1 MNSNKILF
9 ILLFFVL
16 MNSVYAFE
24 LIPSKSTID
33 QLCPRSTGLFT
44 DVIISDKDSFYTVNV
59 EGDGAKW
66 STAVP
71 SGFILKAGE
80 EKTIYTY
87 VTPNIDVSSGNYFV
101 NTVVSTEDGT
111 KKVSHSFM
119 IKNCYLSDLSFKQNS
134 RTSCPGDK
142 GILYELLL
150 RNSGEYR
157 ENYELDVKGDGVTLS
172 NNVIALNP
180 GESKTIYAYV
190 DAGEHDEGVNQ
201 FNVVAKTSSGNII
214 EAGGAV
220 LNINPCYDF
229 DVIADRNTFSI
240 CDGEKD
246 SAQLTVT
253 NLGST
258 DNVYSL
264 LLEAPEWV
272 NVDKNS
278 IELRKGSN
286 GVVSLE
292 MSPDYGVEGS
302 FNIVVK
308 TIPKYGYD
316 VIEDSYSVDVKK
328 CNNVDVDIV
337 KIDETMCRDEKLGY
351 DAVIYNNGMVAK
363 DYDLSLNAPDWIS
376 LSDENVNL
384 DATEKKTVLLNVD
397 NASVGSYGVS
407 VRADAVDGSVSSE
420 DKFIL
425 NVKSLEECYNAELS
439 MSDREVVYYDDS
451 VSIPVTVKNLGS
463 RTASYELSLS
473 GEGVNFVQLNPSS
486 LSVESDKAEVVSL
499 YIAPSAQVLGEYKID
514 VNVVADGTTILDSKT
529 LSLKITNNK
538 DEATIKEGLVKRFLN
553 RIKSYYNRIK
563 SYYNGFVDRIRN
575 KNVETPEN
583 LPLEELINESAV
595 EIPEEPAEDVQE
607 PIVSNVTIEEVPE
620 VIDLKEAESLQ
631 FVTIANKLMGVGDKV
646 VFRID
651 NLEHSAEL
659 TDLNSKGITL
669 KFSSEPFD
677 VELALGEAKI
687 VDLDGDGIFDIKVTF
702 NAIKDGRADLTY
714 EKIPKS
720 QLSLVYNKIKENK
733 MYVIAGAVLLILIIL
748 FIVLKIPRKIVDFFE
763 EDIDEDIK
771 EIKEEVK
778 EKKRG
783 KK

>member
-9 ILLFFVL
+9 ILVFIVL
-16 MNSVYAFE
+16 INSVYAFE

-44 DVIISDKDSFYTVNV
+44 DVIRSDKDSFYTVNV
-59 EGDGAKW
+59 EGSGAKW
-66 STAVP
+66 STSVP

-87 VTPNIDVSSGNYFV
+87 VTPNIDVSAGNYFV

-111 KKVSHSFM
+111 KKVSHGFT

-134 RTSCPGDK
+134 RTACPGDK

-157 ENYELDVKGDGVTLS
+157 ENYELSAKGDGITLS
-172 NNVIALNP
+172 NNVVALNP
-180 GESKTIYAYV
+180 DESKAIYAYV

-201 FNVVAKTSSGNII
+201 FNVVAKTSSGNTI

-258 DNVYSL
+258 DNTYSFVL
-264 LLEAPEWV
+264 DAPEWV
-272 NVDKNS
+272 NVNKNS
-278 IELRKGSN
+278 VELMKGSN
-286 GVVSLE
+286 GVINLE
-292 MSPDYGVEGS
+292 MSPSYGVEGS

-308 TIPKYGYD
+308 TIPKYGYE

-337 KIDETMCRDEKLGY
+337 KIDETMCMDEKLSF
-351 DAVIYNNGMVAK
+351 DAVVYNNGLVAK
-363 DYDLSLNAPDWIS
+363 DYDISINAPDWIS
-376 LSDENVNL
+376 LSDDVVNL
-384 DATEKKTVLLNVD
+384 NAGEKKTVLLNVD

-420 DKFIL
+420 DRFIL
-425 NVKSLEECYNAELS
+425 NVKSLEECYDAELT

-473 GEGVNFVQLNPSS
+473 GEGVNFIQLNPSS

-499 YIAPSAQVLGEYKID
+499 YIAPSAQVLGEYD
-514 VNVVADGTTILDSKT
+514 VTVNVVADGTTILDSET
-529 LSLKITNNK
+529 LSLKVTNNK
-538 DEATIKEGLVKRFLN
+538 GEVTIKEDFLVRMFKKGVSYFKGL
-553 RIKSYYNRIK
+553 I
-563 SYYNGFVDRIRN
+563 DRIR
-575 KNVETPEN
+575 KNNIETPEQ
-583 LPLEELINESAV
+583 LPLEELINESIV
-595 EIPEEPAEDVQE
+595 ENIPEV
-607 PIVSNVTIEEVPE
+607 IEEIPE
-620 VIDLKEAESLQ
+620 VIDLEEAESLQ
-631 FVTIANKLMGVGDKV
+631 FMTIANKIMGVGDKV
-646 VFRID
+646 IFKID
-651 NLEHSAEL
+651 NIEHNVEL
-659 TDLNSKGITL
+659 TDLNSNGVTL
-669 KFSSEPFD
+669 RFSSDPFD

-687 VDLDGDGIFDIKVTF
+687 VDLNGDGVFDIQVTF
-702 NAIKDGRADLTY
+702 NDIKDGRADLTY
-714 EKIPKS
+714 EKLPKS
-720 QLSLVYNKIKENK
+720 QLSLIYNKIKENK
-733 MYVIAGAVLLILIIL
+733 VYVIAGAVLLILIIL
-748 FIVLKIPRKIVDFFE
+748 FIAFKIPRKIVNFFE
-763 EDIDEDIK
+763 EDFDEDGIK

-778 EKKRG
+778 EKKKSR
-783 KK
+783 K

>member
-1 MNSNKILF
+1 MNSNKLLF
-9 ILLFFVL
+9 ILVFILL
-16 MNSVYAFE
+16 INSVYAFE

-33 QLCPRSTGLFT
+33 PLCPRSTGLFT

-111 KKVSHSFM
+111 KKVSHGFT

-134 RTSCPGDK
+134 RTACPGDK

-157 ENYELDVKGDGVTLS
+157 ENYELSAKGDGITLS
-172 NNVIALNP
+172 NNVVALNP
-180 GESKTIYAYV
+180 DESKIIYAYV

-201 FNVVAKTSSGNII
+201 FNFVAKTSNGNVI

-246 SAQLTVT
+246 SAQLTIT

-258 DNVYSL
+258 DNMYSL
-264 LLEAPEWV
+264 VLEAPIWV

-278 IELRKGSN
+278 IELMKGSN
-286 GVVSLE
+286 GAVNLE
-292 MSPDYGVEGS
+292 MSPDYGVEGN
-302 FNIVVK
+302 FNVVIK
-308 TIPKYGYD
+308 TIPKYGYE
-316 VIEDSYSVDVKK
+316 VIEDSYNVDVKK

-337 KIDETMCRDEKLGY
+337 RIDETMCRDEELSY
-351 DAVIYNNGMVAK
+351 DAVVYNNGMVAK
-363 DYDLSLNAPDWIS
+363 DYDLSLNAPDWVS
-376 LSDENVNL
+376 LSDDSVNL
-384 DATEKKTVLLNVD
+384 NAGEKKTVLLNVD
-397 NASVGSYGVS
+397 NASVGSYS
-407 VRADAVDGSVSSE
+407 VGLKADAADGSVSSE

-439 MSDREVVYYDDS
+439 MSEREIVYYDDT

-538 DEATIKEGLVKRFLN
+538 DEATVKEDFLVRMFKKTVSYFKGL
-553 RIKSYYNRIK
+553 I
-563 SYYNGFVDRIRN
+563 DRIRN
-575 KNVETPEN
+575 KNVETPEQ
-583 LPLEELINESAV
+583 LPLEELINESIV
-595 EIPEEPAEDVQE
+595 ENIPEV
-607 PIVSNVTIEEVPE
+607 IEEVPE
-620 VIDLKEAESLQ
+620 VVENVSVEPNLTTEEIPEVIDLEEAESLQ
-631 FVTIANKLMGVGDKV
+631 FMTIANKIMGVGDKV
-646 VFRID
+646 IFKID
-651 NLEHSAEL
+651 NIEHNVEL
-659 TDLNSKGITL
+659 TDLNSNGVTL
-669 KFSSEPFD
+669 RFSSDPFD

-687 VDLDGDGIFDIKVTF
+687 VDLDGDGVFDIKVTF
-702 NAIKDGRADLTY
+702 NDIKDGRADLTY
-714 EKIPKS
+714 EKLPKS
-720 QLSLVYNKIKENK
+720 QLSLIYNKIKENK
-733 MYVIAGAVLLILIIL
+733 VYVIAGAVLLILIIL
-748 FIVLKIPRKIVDFFE
+748 FIAFKIPRKIVNFFE
-763 EDIDEDIK
+763 EDFDEDGIK

-778 EKKRG
+778 EKKKSR
-783 KK
+783 K

>member
-9 ILLFFVL
+9 ILVFIVL
-16 MNSVYAFE
+16 INSVYAFE
-24 LIPSKSTID
+24 LVPSKSTID

-44 DVIISDKDSFYTVNV
+44 DIIVSDKDSFYTVNV
-59 EGDGAKW
+59 EGSGAKW
-66 STAVP
+66 STSVP

-80 EKTIYTY
+80 EKTIYTD
-87 VTPNIDVSSGNYFV
+87 VTPNIDVSSGNFFV

-111 KKVSHSFM
+111 KKVSHGFT

-134 RTSCPGDK
+134 RTACPGDK

-157 ENYELDVKGDGVTLS
+157 ENYELNAKGNGVTLS
-172 NNVIALNP
+172 NNVVALNP
-180 GESKTIYAYV
+180 DESKTIYAYV
-190 DAGEHDEGVNQ
+190 DAGEHDEGAGQ

-292 MSPDYGVEGS
+292 MSPSYGVEGS

-308 TIPKYGYD
+308 TIPKYGYE

-337 KIDETMCRDEKLGY
+337 KIDETMCRDEKLSF
-351 DAVIYNNGMVAK
+351 DAVVYNNGLVAK
-363 DYDLSLNAPDWIS
+363 DYDISINAPDWIS
-376 LSDENVNL
+376 LSDDVVNL
-384 DATEKKTVLLNVD
+384 NAGEKKTVLLNVD

-420 DKFIL
+420 DRFIL
-425 NVKSLEECYNAELS
+425 NVKSLEECYDAELT
-439 MSDREVVYYDDS
+439 MSDREVVS
-451 VSIPVTVKNLGS
+451 
-463 RTASYELSLS
+463 
-473 GEGVNFVQLNPSS
+473 F
-486 LSVESDKAEVVSL
+486 

-538 DEATIKEGLVKRFLN
+538 DEATVKEDFLVRMFKRAV
-553 RIKSYYNRIK
+553 SYF
-563 SYYNGFVDRIRN
+563 NGVIDRIRN
-575 KNVETPEN
+575 KNVETPVNDER

-595 EIPEEPAEDVQE
+595 EIPEEPVEISE
-607 PIVSNVTIEEVPE
+607 PVELKNDTTIVKDPE
-620 VIDLKEAESLQ
+620 VINLEEPESLE

-646 VFRID
+646 IFRID

-669 KFSSEPFD
+669 RFSSEPFD

-702 NAIKDGRADLTY
+702 NDIKDGRADLTY

-748 FIVLKIPRKIVDFFE
+748 FIALKIPRKIVDFFE
-763 EDIDEDIK
+763 EDIDEDGIK

-778 EKKRG
+778 EKK
-783 KK
+783 KKKN

>member
-9 ILLFFVL
+9 ILVFIVL
-16 MNSVYAFE
+16 INSVYAFE
-24 LIPSKSTID
+24 LVPSKSTID

-44 DVIISDKDSFYTVNV
+44 DVIISDKNSFYTVNV

-66 STAVP
+66 STSVP

-87 VTPNIDVSSGNYFV
+87 VTPNIVVSS
-101 NTVVSTEDGT
+101 EDVT
-111 KKVSHSFM
+111 KKVTHGFT

-134 RTSCPGDK
+134 RTACPGDK

-157 ENYELDVKGDGVTLS
+157 ENYELSAKGDGITLS
-172 NNVIALNP
+172 NNVVALNP
-180 GESKTIYAYV
+180 DESKAIYAYV

-201 FNVVAKTSSGNII
+201 FNVVAKTSSGNTI

-258 DNVYSL
+258 DNTYSFVL
-264 LLEAPEWV
+264 DAPEWV
-272 NVDKNS
+272 NVNKNS
-278 IELRKGSN
+278 VELMKGSN
-286 GVVSLE
+286 GVINLE
-292 MSPDYGVEGS
+292 MSPSYGVEGS

-308 TIPKYGYD
+308 TIPKYGYE

-337 KIDETMCRDEKLGY
+337 KIDETMCMDEKLSF
-351 DAVIYNNGMVAK
+351 DAVVYNNGLVAK
-363 DYDLSLNAPDWIS
+363 DYDISINAPDWIS
-376 LSDENVNL
+376 LSDDVVNL
-384 DATEKKTVLLNVD
+384 NAGEKKTVLLNVD

-420 DKFIL
+420 DRFIL
-425 NVKSLEECYNAELS
+425 NVKSLEECYDAELT

-538 DEATIKEGLVKRFLN
+538 DEVTIKEGLVKRFLN

-583 LPLEELINESAV
+583 LP
-595 EIPEEPAEDVQE
+595 
-607 PIVSNVTIEEVPE
+607 
-620 VIDLKEAESLQ
+620 
-631 FVTIANKLMGVGDKV
+631 
-646 VFRID
+646 
-651 NLEHSAEL
+651 
-659 TDLNSKGITL
+659 
-669 KFSSEPFD
+669 
-677 VELALGEAKI
+677 
-687 VDLDGDGIFDIKVTF
+687 
-702 NAIKDGRADLTY
+702 
-714 EKIPKS
+714 
-720 QLSLVYNKIKENK
+720 
-733 MYVIAGAVLLILIIL
+733 
-748 FIVLKIPRKIVDFFE
+748 
-763 EDIDEDIK
+763 
-771 EIKEEVK
+771 
-778 EKKRG
+778 
-783 KK
+783 

>member
-9 ILLFFVL
+9 ILIFIVL

-111 KKVSHSFM
+111 KKVSHGFT

-134 RTSCPGDK
+134 RTACPGDK

-157 ENYELDVKGDGVTLS
+157 ENYELSAKGDGITLS
-172 NNVIALNP
+172 NNVVALNP
-180 GESKTIYAYV
+180 DESKAIYAYV

-201 FNVVAKTSSGNII
+201 FNVVAKTSSGNTI

-258 DNVYSL
+258 DNTYSFVL
-264 LLEAPEWV
+264 DAPEWV
-272 NVDKNS
+272 NVNKNS
-278 IELRKGSN
+278 VELMKGSN
-286 GVVSLE
+286 GVINLE
-292 MSPDYGVEGS
+292 MSPSYGVEGS

-308 TIPKYGYD
+308 TIPKYGYE

-337 KIDETMCRDEKLGY
+337 KIDETMCRDEKLSF
-351 DAVIYNNGMVAK
+351 DAVVYNNGLVAK
-363 DYDLSLNAPDWIS
+363 DYDISINAPDWIS
-376 LSDENVNL
+376 LSDDVVNL
-384 DATEKKTVLLNVD
+384 NAGEKKTVLLNVD

-420 DKFIL
+420 DRFIL
-425 NVKSLEECYNAELS
+425 NVKSLEECYDAELT

-538 DEATIKEGLVKRFLN
+538 DEATVKEDFLVRMFKRAV
-553 RIKSYYNRIK
+553 SYFSGVI
-563 SYYNGFVDRIRN
+563 DRIRN
-575 KNVETPEN
+575 KNVETPVNDER

-595 EIPEEPAEDVQE
+595 EIPEEPVEISE
-607 PIVSNVTIEEVPE
+607 PVELKNDTTIVKVPE
-620 VIDLKEAESLQ
+620 VINLEEPESLE

-646 VFRID
+646 IFRID

-669 KFSSEPFD
+669 RFSSEPFD

-702 NAIKDGRADLTY
+702 NDIKDGRADLTY

-748 FIVLKIPRKIVDFFE
+748 FIALKIPRKIVDFFE
-763 EDIDEDIK
+763 EDIDEDGIK

-778 EKKRG
+778 EKK
-783 KK
+783 KKKN